1 MHPIIKTMLGRIN
14 RVSRLRLTLASAL
27 LLLPALCLAGRHFVM
42 PAPQAA
48 KTYPAHDEHPDERVT
63 VGLDPYDMA
72 DKASIFS
79 VRYGDVGFLPI
90 FVVVT
95 NDGDQPVSLTE
106 ATAQLVTVDRSKIP
120 AATEDDI
127 YRRITR
133 PPSGPSSNPLPW
145 PKKKGG
151 GVAKDAQDEILN
163 SRFAAHAVEPHS
175 TQSGFMFFDVS
186 GISTPLAG
194 AHFYF
199 NRVLDAKGHELMYF
213 DVALEKYLSAP
224 SKP

>member
-1 MHPIIKTMLGRIN
+1 MRNWIKPA
-14 RVSRLRLTLASAL
+14 SRLRMTLAAVLFLS
-27 LLLPALCLAGRHFVM
+27 PALCLAGKHFVM
-42 PAPQAA
+42 PTPQAA
-48 KTYPAHDEHPDERVT
+48 KAYPAHDEHSDEKLT

-72 DKASIFS
+72 DKASMFS
-79 VRYGDVGFLPI
+79 VRYSDVGFLPI
-90 FVVVT
+90 FVVIT

-106 ATAQLVTVDRSKIP
+106 VTAELVTVDRTRIP
-120 AATEDDI
+120 SATDGDI

-133 PPSGPSSNPLPW
+133 TPATGPPPTPLPW

-151 GVAKDAQDEILN
+151 VAKDAQEEVQN
-163 SRFAAHAVEPHS
+163 SQFAARAVEPHS
-175 TQSGFMFFDVS
+175 TQCGFMFFDVS

-194 AHFYF
+194 AHFYL

-213 DVALEKYLSAP
+213 DVPLEKYLSAP